1 MANLP
6 HSLPDLLQHT
16 GRCKENRALDWT
28 KKRAGLRA
36 EEAVKYGS
44 SEQTGILWL
53 VSKLPLQPPFFSST
67 PIFLIFSS
75 TPTPLPRKEQ
85 TGAAGTLEV
94 GLFFL
99 FTGKAAAKYMTMDL
113 CQPFFHRGTHLGLS
127 SLSHS
132 HFHERL
138 ESSKFHL
145 NLVNLDNSLLGFF
158 FVFFPSQCSYMMLTK
173 SSKRFLQ
180 SRFVFFFFS
189 VSWVLSM
196 RHLESNLHTYS

>member
-44 SEQTGILWL
+44 GEQTGILWL

-113 CQPFFHRGTHLGLS
+113 CQPFFHGGTHLGLS

-145 NLVNLDNSLLGFF
+145 NLVNLDNSLLGFCLF
-158 FVFFPSQCSYMMLTK
+158 FSPPSALIWCWPSQVRDFCKVGL
-173 SSKRFLQ
+173 
-180 SRFVFFFFS
+180 FFFFS